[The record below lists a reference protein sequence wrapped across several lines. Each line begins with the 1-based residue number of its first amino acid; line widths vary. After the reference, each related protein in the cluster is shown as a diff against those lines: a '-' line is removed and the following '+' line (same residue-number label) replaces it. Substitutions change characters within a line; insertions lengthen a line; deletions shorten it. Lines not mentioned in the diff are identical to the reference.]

1 MTNKDVYKKGKSIL
15 KECGIDNS
23 SFEVMEIFKHCFE
36 MNRQKLIIN
45 GSECA
50 DKHREEMFFN
60 LINERTKR
68 IPLQYIIGEW
78 EFMDIK
84 LKVGKGVLI
93 PREDTQTLVRAAALY
108 IKNIDSP
115 KILDLCAGS
124 GAISIELAKLFP
136 TSEVYAVELSD
147 EAIGYLYE
155 NIRLNNVC
163 NVNVIKA
170 DILKGP
176 GVNII
181 KEFDIIVSNPPYI
194 KTEEISTLQEEVRFE
209 PYMALNGGKD
219 GLMFYRSIMKDW
231 LNRLKTNGILAVE
244 IGSDQ
249 AKDVCTLFN
258 EYGLRLK
265 GKYKDLSGLDRA
277 LVALKI

>member
-1 MTNKDVYKKGKSIL
+1 MTNKDVYKKGKVIL
-15 KECGIDNS
+15 KDSGIDNS
-23 SFEVMEIFKHCFE
+23 SFEAMEIFKHCFG
-36 MNRQKLIIN
+36 MNRQKLIMN
-45 GSECA
+45 GNDYA
-50 DKHREEMFFN
+50 DKYKEEMFFY
-60 LINERTKR
+60 LIKKRTKR

-78 EFMDIK
+78 DFMDIK

-93 PREDTQTLVRAAALY
+93 PREDTETLVRAASLY
-108 IKNIDSP
+108 IKNVDSP

-147 EAIGYLYE
+147 EAISYLYK
-155 NIRLNNVC
+155 NIKLNNAC

-170 DILKGP
+170 NVLEKP
-176 GVNII
+176 NINI
-181 KEFDIIVSNPPYI
+181 MKEFDIIVSNPPYI
-194 KTEEISTLQEEVRFE
+194 RTKEIQNLQEEVKFE

-219 GLMFYRSIMKDW
+219 GLMFYRSIMKNW
-231 LNRLKTNGILAVE
+231 INKLKGNGVLAVE

-249 AKDVCTLFN
+249 AKAVSELFIK
-258 EYGLRLK
+258 YGLRLES
-265 GKYKDLSGLDRA
+265 KYKDLSGLDRA

>member
-1 MTNKDVYKKGKSIL
+1 MTNKDVYKKGKAIL
-15 KECGIDNS
+15 KDSGIDNTD
-23 SFEVMEIFKHCFE
+23 FETMEIFKHCFG
-36 MNRQKLIIN
+36 MNRQKLIMN
-45 GSECA
+45 GNDYA
-50 DKHREEMFFN
+50 DKYKKEMFFY
-60 LINERTKR
+60 LIKKRTKR

-78 EFMDIK
+78 DFMDIK

-93 PREDTQTLVRAAALY
+93 PREDTETLVRAASLY
-108 IKNIDSP
+108 IKNVDSP

-147 EAIGYLYE
+147 EAISYLYK
-155 NIRLNNVC
+155 NIKLNNAC

-170 DILKGP
+170 NVLEKP
-176 GVNII
+176 NINI
-181 KEFDIIVSNPPYI
+181 MKEFDIIVSNPPYI
-194 KTEEISTLQEEVRFE
+194 RTKEIQNLQEEVKFE

-219 GLMFYRSIMKDW
+219 GLMFYRSIMKNW
-231 LNRLKTNGILAVE
+231 INKLKGNGVLAVE

-249 AKDVCTLFN
+249 AKAVSELFIK
-258 EYGLRLK
+258 YGLRLES
-265 GKYKDLSGLDRA
+265 KYKDLSGLDRA